1 MKRLI
6 IDRFEGNYAIC
17 EDEERTM
24 FAIEILELPKGAKEG
39 SVLKI
44 SDSGII
50 NIDENEM
57 NNRREKI
64 KKLQEDLWK

>member
-1 MKRLI
+1 MKKLI

-17 EDEERTM
+17 EDEERNM

-44 SDSGII
+44 SDSVII
-50 NIDENEM
+50 NIDKNEM